1 MNIVMGLALKRIFN
15 QKLMLFV
22 IFVLPVFLL
31 LLPRPAEGMVSMS
44 HGLFGL
50 IMFFSAFLL
59 SKQIID
65 DRMQKTIVRIAASP
79 LSHRDYLLGHLAS
92 YMMILIL
99 QSLLFFLINMI
110 FLSEGVMF
118 NLYALV
124 LYIIFGFMSLSFS
137 LFWHTFF
144 RSYATS
150 MALFT
155 VIVNIFALVG
165 GLTVPVRLMPDSL
178 QRTAII
184 TPTYW
189 YAHGIDEAYLMNTLN
204 VFISLL
210 ILVVFAIIFLTI
222 GSKRRFE

>member
-1 MNIVMGLALKRIFN
+1 MSVVMELALKRILK
-15 QKLMLFV
+15 QRLMLAV
-22 IFVLPVFLL
+22 IFILPIFLL
-31 LLPRPAEGMVSMS
+31 LMPSPRDGVVSMS

-50 IMFFSAFLL
+50 IMFFAAFLL
-59 SKQIID
+59 TKQIID
-65 DRMQKTIVRIAASP
+65 DRTQKTIVRIAASP
-79 LSHRDYLLGHLAS
+79 LSHRDYLLGHMAS
-92 YMMILIL
+92 YMLVL
-99 QSLLFFLINMI
+99 TFQSLLFFLMNMM
-110 FLSEGVMF
+110 FLSEGLVF

-165 GLTVPVRLMPDSL
+165 GLTVPVRLLPDGL

-189 YAHGIDEAYLMNTLN
+189 YAHGIDEAFLMNPLN
-204 VFISLL
+204 VLISLL